1 MKTVVLVIVLLIAG
15 FIGFFFFTNYS
26 DGIRSG
32 VMMKISRKGYIFKTH
47 EGQLNIGGFDQT
59 NDIGVS
65 NVWEF
70 SITEDAVLEELEDAM
85 DNSQRVKLYYKEK
98 YIKLPWLGDTKY
110 FVYEVETLG
119 GI

>member
-1 MKTVVLVIVLLIAG
+1 MKKFLLVIFLLIAG
-15 FIGFFFFTNYS
+15 FVAFVFLANYS
-26 DGIRSG
+26 DGVRSG
-32 VMMKISRKGYIFKTH
+32 VMMKISRKGYVFKTH

-70 SITEDAVLEELEDAM
+70 SVTDDVVLEELEDAM

-98 YIKLPWLGDTKY
+98 YFKLPWKGDTKY
-110 FVYEVETLG
+110 FVYDVETLG

>member
-1 MKTVVLVIVLLIAG
+1 MKKVLLVIFLLVAG
-15 FIGFFFFTNYS
+15 FLAFLFLASYS
-26 DGIRSG
+26 DGVRSG

-59 NDIGVS
+59 SDVGVS

-70 SITEDAVLEELEDAM
+70 SVTDDLVLEQLEDAM
-85 DNSQRVKLYYKEK
+85 DRSQRVKLFYKEK
-98 YIKLPWLGDTKY
+98 YVKLPWQGDTKY

>member
-1 MKTVVLVIVLLIAG
+1 MKAFFLIILLAILGAG
-15 FIGFFFFTNYS
+15 SYFVFGNYS
-26 DGIRSG
+26 EG
-32 VMMKISRKGYIFKTH
+32 VRTGVLMKLSSKGVIFKTD

-70 SITEDAVLEELEDAM
+70 SVNDDMILGELEDAM
-85 DNSQRVKLYYKEK
+85 DESQRVKLYYKEK
-98 YIKLPWLGDTKY
+98 YIRLPWKGDTKY
-110 FVYEVETLG
+110 FIYDLEALG